1 MRNPE
6 PEAPTNDPPHTT
18 VRDYL
23 RVVVPSAVGVAL
35 FLVPIR
41 FGGDVTI
48 VMGVITSMLQTLIGD
63 RMALFTTPIFVTGAL
78 LSVAFTLGPATLKA
92 RFPYLDS
99 VFETNA
105 VWLTMRVIAGI
116 GAPMTMFAVGPAWVH
131 GAQTG
136 GTAYVEIAGLI
147 FLIIGVACLL
157 LPFLTEFGLLE
168 LVGTLMRA
176 PFKRIFNLPGRATID
191 TLASWVGA
199 SSVAI
204 LVTVRQY
211 ESGFYSRREAAV
223 IATNF
228 SVVSI
233 PFVVLTSQ
241 VAGIGEH
248 FVALYASMLVVGLT
262 CAVITP
268 HLPPLSGFADTY
280 YEPVGRQIHEEVT
293 NESSRLSWAVQQAVA
308 QARTAPRFGAM
319 FKRSLKVVF
328 DIFFTMMPAA
338 MTIEFVALV
347 AYHHTPVLQTLTRPL
362 IPLLNLLQIPE
373 AAAAAPGVVVGLLDQ
388 FVPALIAGTIDNQ
401 TTSFLL
407 AGLSVTQLIFFAET
421 AVLILRS
428 SIPLSLGQ
436 LVAIFC
442 LRTAIAL
449 PLMAIAANLL
459 V

>member
-1 MRNPE
+1 MKGLEREGGAN
-6 PEAPTNDPPHTT
+6 APLRATP
-18 VRDYL
+18 RDLL
-23 RVVVPSAVGVAL
+23 RVAIPSAIGAAL

-41 FGGDVTI
+41 FDGDVTI
-48 VMGVITSMLQTLIGD
+48 VMGMLTSTLQALIGE
-63 RMALFTTPIFVTGAL
+63 RMAMFTTPIFVVGAA
-78 LSVAFTLGPATLKA
+78 LSMVFTLGPASIKA

-105 VWLTMRVIAGI
+105 VWLTLRVIAGI
-116 GAPMTMFAVGPAWVH
+116 GAPMTALSIGPTWVN

-168 LVGTLMRA
+168 FVGTLMRA
-176 PFKRIFNLPGRATID
+176 PFKYIFNLPGRATID

-199 SSVAI
+199 SSVAV

-211 ESGFYSRREAAV
+211 ESGFYSKREAAV
-223 IATNF
+223 ISTNF

-233 PFVVLTSQ
+233 PFVVITSQ

-268 HLPPLSGFADTY
+268 RLPPLSRLTDTY

-293 NESSRLSWAVQQAVA
+293 SESSPFRWAVQQAVNR
-308 QARTAPRFGAM
+308 ARCAPKPRAM
-319 FKRSLKVVF
+319 LQHSLKVIF

-338 MTIEFVALV
+338 MAIEFIALV
-347 AYHHTPVLQTLTRPL
+347 AYHHTPVLQTLTLPL
-362 IPLLNLLQIPE
+362 IPLLDLLQIPA
-373 AAAAAPGVVVGLLDQ
+373 AAAAAPGVVIGLLDQ
-388 FVPALIAGTIDNQ
+388 FVPAVIAGTIDDQ

-421 AVLILRS
+421 AILILRS

-442 LRTAIAL
+442 LRTLIAL
-449 PLMAIAANLL
+449 PLLAIAAHLL